1 MVVIA
6 ASLSS
11 SPDRTGLEGYAASVS
26 VQSLRAIPLFDDLT
40 DDQLQQLLSVGE
52 RRSFA
57 SGDALFHE
65 ARPADDW
72 WVLLSGSIELQRHVG
87 TEDTVLAVMSTPGQW
102 AGGFRAWDPH
112 GKYLGTGTGLIPGAV
127 LRVPAAE
134 LEQLATNWFP
144 FGMHFIRGLMNT
156 VRNIE
161 SVARQRESLVALGT
175 LAAGLAHEINNPASA
190 ASRAVDALEEITQT
204 LQASLGMLADHS
216 ITAEQFADLDT
227 VRKKIPNR
235 VVDLNPLQM
244 SDREDELSEWLA
256 DRGIDRD
263 WIIAPALAA
272 AGVDSDWCEE
282 VAGILD
288 GPALGAGLEWVASSL
303 ASKALLAEVK
313 ESTRRISELI
323 SAVKSYTQ
331 MDRASLQ
338 RTDVAEGLNSTLV
351 MVAHKIDGI
360 TVNRDF
366 ATDVPQIEAIAGEL
380 NQVWTHVIDN
390 ALDAMHGSGTLRVST
405 RAAGSGVIVEIAN
418 TGPAMPDEVRAHAF
432 DPFYTTKGV
441 GQGTGLGLDIS
452 RRIIVERHG
461 GEIAIES
468 DSDETVLRV
477 RLRPSPP
484 DRS

>member
-1 MVVIA
+1 M
-6 ASLSS
+6 
-11 SPDRTGLEGYAASVS
+11 S

-40 DDQLQQLLSVGE
+40 DDQVQQLLSVGE

-57 SGDALFHE
+57 AGEALFLE

-72 WVLLSGSIELQRHVG
+72 WVLLSGSIELRRHVG

-112 GKYLGTGTGLIPGAV
+112 GRYLGTGTGLVSGVV
-127 LRVPAAE
+127 LRVPAVE
-134 LEQLATNWFP
+134 LEQLAKAWFP
-144 FGMHFIRGLMNT
+144 FGMHFITGLMNT

-190 ASRAVDALEEITQT
+190 AARAVDALEETT
-204 LQASLGMLADHS
+204 RALQDSLGLLAGHS
-216 ITAEQFADLDT
+216 ISAQQFADLDGL
-227 VRKKIPNR
+227 RQRAPNR
-235 VVDLNPLQM
+235 VVELNPLRM
-244 SDREDELSEWLA
+244 SDREDELSDWLT
-256 DRGIDRD
+256 DRGVDRD

-272 AGVDSDWCEE
+272 AGLDIDWCNE

-303 ASKALLAEVK
+303 ASQALLAEVK

-338 RTDVAEGLNSTLV
+338 RTDVAEGLDSTLV
-351 MVAHKIDGI
+351 MLNHKLGGI
-360 TVNRDF
+360 TVNRDY
-366 ATDVPQIEAIAGEL
+366 ATDVPRIEAIAGEL

-390 ALDAMHGSGTLRVST
+390 ALDAMQGSGTLRVST
-405 RAAGSGVIVEIAN
+405 RTAGSGVMVEIGN
-418 TGPAMPDEVRAHAF
+418 TGTAMPEEVRAHAF

-441 GQGTGLGLDIS
+441 GGGTGLGLDIS

-461 GEIAIES
+461 GEITIES
-468 DSDETVLRV
+468 DRAETVLRV
-477 RLRPSPP
+477 RLRSSPP
-484 DRS
+484 NRS